1 MAALLLTCTPLAAMR
16 TSSTLTFDRHISE
29 FMSLFLECVAGSN
42 SAAPLFSSRTSPL
55 TPFPFQRSA
64 LPFVPFAC
72 CRSPTLNREWN
83 QRMSS
88 QHVVQDA
95 LHGEI
100 VHQTYGLPW
109 PLKSRELLMRCTND
123 VSRGTQSVTA
133 RCASVHTDR
142 VPISSERVRMEI
154 IGSVRAACRD
164 SLLPVRLCPSRPS
177 RSLSHWP
184 CG

>member
-1 MAALLLTCTPLAAMR
+1 MR

-29 FMSLFLECVAGSN
+29 FMSLFLD
-42 SAAPLFSSRTSPL
+42 
-55 TPFPFQRSA
+55 
-64 LPFVPFAC
+64 
-72 CRSPTLNREWN
+72 PTLNREWN

-123 VSRGTQSVTA
+123 VARGTQSVTA

-154 IGSVRAACRD
+154 IGSMWKFD
-164 SLLPVRLCPSRPS
+164 SLPLERTRITVELAISENFTVGVPSFIVDYVQKHSLTESMRNFERATTRLHLAR
-177 RSLSHWP
+177 RAQN
-184 CG
+184 GAR

>member
-1 MAALLLTCTPLAAMR
+1 M
-16 TSSTLTFDRHISE
+16 
-29 FMSLFLECVAGSN
+29 
-42 SAAPLFSSRTSPL
+42 
-55 TPFPFQRSA
+55 
-64 LPFVPFAC
+64 PFAC

-177 RSLSHWP
+177 LPLSPVSLPLALAVPGTYTHTQRSWDD
-184 CG
+184 

>member
-1 MAALLLTCTPLAAMR
+1 MATLLLACTPLAAMR

-29 FMSLFLECVAGSN
+29 FMSLFIECVPGSN
-42 SAAPLFSSRTSPL
+42 SAAPSLPSLTSPL
-55 TPFPFQRSA
+55 CAAHAVPLPA
-64 LPFVPFAC
+64 LTAPIRPLTC

-123 VSRGTQSVTA
+123 VARGTQSVTA

-154 IGSVRAACRD
+154 IGSVRA
-164 SLLPVRLCPSRPS
+164 
-177 RSLSHWP
+177 
-184 CG
+184 